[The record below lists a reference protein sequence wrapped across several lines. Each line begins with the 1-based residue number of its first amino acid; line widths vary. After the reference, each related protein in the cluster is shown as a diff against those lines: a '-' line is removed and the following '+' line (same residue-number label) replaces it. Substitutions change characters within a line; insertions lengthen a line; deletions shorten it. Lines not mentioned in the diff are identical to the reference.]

1 MAESAPRD
9 QNRVPTLIGVSTS
22 DLKTPELV
30 AVDPVT
36 NRMLVNA
43 AAALSNLEY
52 DEDTVHTTGD
62 KGIMTFAVRN
72 DVGTALAGDGDYI
85 PFTTDANGHV
95 RATISGA
102 ALISERTSNTD
113 GAPTAFTNFGAT
125 PNYYNYVTGYHVFRT
140 DAGLTPIYV
149 DFRDGTTGAI
159 LWTATLP
166 PNGGS
171 NNPAYIGPGLFRTS
185 TNTALA
191 YDISAATTTV
201 YISVTG
207 YKSKV

>member
-1 MAESAPRD
+1 MTQAKRD
-9 QNRVPTLIGVSTS
+9 ENRIATLIGVSTS
-22 DLKTPELV
+22 DLLTPELV

-52 DEDTVHTTGD
+52 AEDTAHTTGD

-72 DVGTALAGDGDYI
+72 DAGIALAGDGDYI

-113 GAPTAFTNFGAT
+113 GASTVFTNFGAT
-125 PNYYNYVTGYHVFRT
+125 ADKYNYVTGYHVFRT
-140 DAGLTPIYV
+140 DAGATPIYI
-149 DFRDGTTGAI
+149 DFRDGVAGAI

-171 NNPAYIGPGLFRTS
+171 NNPAYIGPGLFKTS
-185 TNTALA
+185 VNTALA
-191 YDISAATTTV
+191 YDVSAATSTIF
-201 YISVTG
+201 ISVTG
-207 YKSKV
+207 YKSNV